1 MSNPDR
7 LQDIANNSI
16 NIGNNIAGGD
26 IHYTII
32 QTRVC
37 PTCEEKLLNEGMEI
51 CQHCKDKEA
60 ELMGKRVLSIAFLI
74 FMVLSG
80 WLLQPDNFFTK
91 NLQGVDK
98 LEVACLSAISI
109 MIVSAVIF
117 CIVAAW
123 LKRINNNRG

>member
-1 MSNPDR
+1 
-7 LQDIANNSI
+7 
-16 NIGNNIAGGD
+16 
-26 IHYTII
+26 
-32 QTRVC
+32 
-37 PTCEEKLLNEGMEI
+37 
-51 CQHCKDKEA
+51 
-60 ELMGKRVLSIAFLI
+60 
-74 FMVLSG
+74 MVLSG

-91 NLQGVDK
+91 YLQGVDK